1 MLAQRATELRR
12 RIESFSTGKVA
23 RRLALSLIRFSE
35 QMGTPGEDG
44 SVNMSPFS
52 HKLLSE
58 YIGTTR
64 EIVTHHMIQFR
75 ERGYL
80 RYSRKAIVL
89 YPEALREWLRQAM

>member
-1 MLAQRATELRR
+1 MAERANELTR
-12 RIESFSTGKVA
+12 RIESFSADNIA

-44 SVNMSPFS
+44 SVSMIPFS

-58 YIGTTR
+58 HIGTAR